1 MKKAVYIRWHD
12 AASRQSDWASPNDI
26 PDKPLAIQSIGW
38 LVKENDD
45 LVAITVAYDEDNPE
59 WGEDT
64 GVVLTALVIPKSCII
79 EMRTIRLRPSRATS
93 KDGDRSVVTS
103 SQRPSAGES
112 VV

>member
-1 MKKAVYIRWHD
+1 M
-12 AASRQSDWASPNDI
+12 SPNDI
-26 PDKPLAIQSIGW
+26 PYKPLEIQSVGW

-45 LVAITVAYDEDNPE
+45 LVAITVAHDYDNPE

-64 GVVLTALVIPKSCII
+64 GVVLEVLVIPKSCII

-93 KDGDRSVVTS
+93 KDGDRAFVTS
-103 SQRPSAGES
+103 SQGLSVDES